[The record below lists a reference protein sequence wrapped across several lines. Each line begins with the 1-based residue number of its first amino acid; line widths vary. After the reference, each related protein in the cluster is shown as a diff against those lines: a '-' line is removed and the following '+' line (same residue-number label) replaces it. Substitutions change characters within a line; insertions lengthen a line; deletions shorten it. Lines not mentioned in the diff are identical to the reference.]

1 MQLTSALAQ
10 ENEYP
15 AMEAPPDYVEQG
27 RRRALVVGNG
37 GISRAR
43 LTTNHC
49 ANEPC
54 RRGVLIR

>member
-15 AMEAPPDYVEQG
+15 AMGAPPDYVEQG
-27 RRRALVVGNG
+27 RQRPLVVGNG

-43 LTTNHC
+43 L
-49 ANEPC
+49 
-54 RRGVLIR
+54 